1 MVIGENLL
9 METWVC
15 FYTATVASNKTHLL
29 YSASPR
35 QAETDS
41 SMISRTC
48 RLSKKTSKVRQGV
61 DVDLSG
67 RSSEIGQEP
76 PNLRAT
82 CGSARQTFFQ
92 TSTAV
97 KKNLIG
103 NQNKSLVTPSNTPA
117 KG

>member
-1 MVIGENLL
+1 

-15 FYTATVASNKTHLL
+15 FYTATVESNKTHLL

-48 RLSKKTSKVRQGV
+48 RLGKKTSKVRQGV
-61 DVDLSG
+61 DVDFIG
-67 RSSEIGQEP
+67 RISDVGQEL

-92 TSTAV
+92 TSTVAK
-97 KKNLIG
+97 KKNSTG
-103 NQNKSLVTPSNTPA
+103 NQNKNLVTPSNTPA